1 MHLFIVA
8 AICAIAG
15 IIVGA
20 IFHAT
25 FAAKEAATKTELAA
39 FRTRLVTA
47 FDSDTQTA
55 KAKVAAV
62 VADIEKKL

>member
-1 MHLFIVA
+1 MHMFIVG

-25 FAAKEAATKTELAA
+25 FAEKAAATKIELAA
-39 FRTRLVTA
+39 FRTRLLSA

-55 KAKVAAV
+55 KTKVAAV